1 MAKTFFFSFFFK
13 SPCIGASS
21 GIKLHDLS
29 LAPTN
34 SPYPT
39 EARLVL
45 GPVCY
50 YTIDAVNCYVPPHN
64 TAKIFCRVNGAL
76 SYHLK
81 TLMFRF
87 LFVIVAGGDEWKLV
101 AEKLALSRREIRFLD
116 TRTLNPVDALLG
128 FITNQRYLSVGELY
142 QILCDCELPAVA
154 DLL

>member
-1 MAKTFFFSFFFK
+1 MVRPPESNSTIS
-13 SPCIGASS
+13 
-21 GIKLHDLS
+21 LS

-45 GPVCY
+45 GLVCC

-64 TAKIFCRVNGAL
+64 TAKIFCRVNGTL

-87 LFVIVAGGDEWKLV
+87 LFVIVADGDKWKLV
-101 AEKLALSRREIRFLD
+101 AEKLGLNPGEIRFLD
-116 TRTLNPVDALLG
+116 ERTLNPVEALLG
-128 FITNQRYLSVGELY
+128 YISNQRYLSVGELY
-142 QILCDCELPAVA
+142 QILCECGVPIIA
-154 DLL
+154 DRL